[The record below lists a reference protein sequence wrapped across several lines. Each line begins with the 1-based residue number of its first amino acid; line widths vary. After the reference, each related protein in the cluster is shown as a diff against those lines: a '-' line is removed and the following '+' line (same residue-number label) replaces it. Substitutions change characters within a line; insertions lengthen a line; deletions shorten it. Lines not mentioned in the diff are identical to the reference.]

1 MRSRTGLREAILRM
15 HGFGDTQRKI
25 AEALRIPQS
34 TVNDAIQRGTIEDKK
49 GRGRPRTVRTPTNMR
64 KIKGRIQRNPSSRKN
79 STRKMAAAMGTSKD
93 TVHRILRK
101 DLKMKLRKEA
111 NAQNLEDRKI
121 RLRAERCPR

>member
-1 MRSRTGLREAILRM
+1 MKSRTGLREAILRM

-49 GRGRPRTVRTPTNMR
+49 GRGRPRTARTPANMR

-101 DLKMKLRKEA
+101 DLKMKSRKEA

>member
-1 MRSRTGLREAILRM
+1 MKSRTGLREAILRM

-49 GRGRPRTVRTPTNMR
+49 GRGRPRTARTPANMR

-79 STRKMAAAMGTSKD
+79 STRKMAASMGTSKAID
-93 TVHRILRK
+93 DFPKRLRK
-101 DLKMKLRKEA
+101 CIQA
-111 NAQNLEDRKI
+111 NGGYFEEK
-121 RLRAERCPR
+121 